1 MAARATPT
9 EHGRFQASVRSWF
22 SSGEALDEAT
32 PSLRGLNALVVDD
45 DPLVLRVIG
54 RILRST
60 GCTVSCASG
69 AEEALASLATTRHD
83 LCLVDV
89 RLGARSGEEVLTR
102 ALALS
107 EPPLVVMMSGAAS
120 IDAAVR
126 AMRLGASDFIEKPL
140 QPETFLPRV
149 GCIVEAGRARRKL
162 DDLGACQTIVAAS
175 PGSSGMRQAIVMAD
189 RVAET
194 PSSSALIVGESG
206 VGKEVLANH
215 IHRKSTRHA
224 QPFVRLNVAA
234 IPESMMEAE
243 LFGSTRG
250 AFTDSKQSRVGHI
263 ASADRG
269 TLLLDEIGELRVDYQ
284 PKLLRVLE
292 ERRFFPMG
300 SDRERVVD
308 VRFLA
313 ATNRRPEDMVAKGV
327 LRRDLFYRFGIVIR
341 IPPLRERRDEILPLA
356 RHFVTQFTAEFGRG
370 AMYLTPE
377 AEALLASHRWPGNI
391 RELRNVIE
399 RGVMSAPGEEIGTE
413 TIELFSPSLSSSGF
427 PAVGVHGSAA
437 PPVLALSEAVR
448 AAAEEVER
456 HRIVSVLRA
465 VGGSRSRAAQTLGV
479 SRSTLY
485 EKLKRY
491 AIE

>member
-1 MAARATPT
+1 MA
-9 EHGRFQASVRSWF
+9 
-22 SSGEALDEAT
+22 D
-32 PSLRGLNALVVDD
+32 
-45 DPLVLRVIG
+45 
-54 RILRST
+54 
-60 GCTVSCASG
+60 
-69 AEEALASLATTRHD
+69 
-83 LCLVDV
+83 
-89 RLGARSGEEVLTR
+89 
-102 ALALS
+102 
-107 EPPLVVMMSGAAS
+107 
-120 IDAAVR
+120 
-126 AMRLGASDFIEKPL
+126 
-140 QPETFLPRV
+140 
-149 GCIVEAGRARRKL
+149 
-162 DDLGACQTIVAAS
+162 S
-175 PGSSGMRQAIVMAD
+175 PGSLGMRQAIVMAE
-189 RVAET
+189 RVAVT

-234 IPESMMEAE
+234 IPESMIEAE

-300 SDRERVVD
+300 SDRERLVD

-313 ATNRRPEDMVAKGV
+313 ATNRRPEEMVAKGV
-327 LRRDLFYRFGIVIR
+327 LRRDLFYRLGVVIR
-341 IPPLRERRDEILPLA
+341 IPPLRERKDEILPLA
-356 RHFVTQFTAEFGRG
+356 RHYVTHFAAEFGRG
-370 AMYLTPE
+370 LMSLTPA
-377 AEALLASHRWPGNI
+377 AEVLLVNHRWPGNI

-399 RGVMSAPGEEIGTE
+399 RAVMSAQGQEIGGGE
-413 TIELFSPSLSSSGF
+413 IELFSSSLSSSGF
-427 PAVGVHGSAA
+427 PAVVHGSN
-437 PPVLALSEAVR
+437 PPPALALPDAAR

-456 HRIVSVLRA
+456 QRIVHVLRT
-465 VGGSRSRAAQTLGV
+465 VGGSRSRAARTLGV